1 MEDNIM
7 KKEINYDDIAK
18 ISGVSKSTVSKVLN
32 NYAGVSKKSKELVLK
47 ACEKLDYTPNFLA
60 RSLRLN
66 KTNSIGLIVP
76 DLSNQFFSR
85 FCKGV
90 HHEALKN
97 NYTVL
102 IGDSLESYELEKKL
116 VKEFSARKVDGLIII
131 STNHKNNYSNSQIPI
146 IFSDRHVEGA
156 KYEITSDNYLGGYK
170 GMEFLVN
177 KKKRKNILI
186 LSGPKRFETNIQ
198 RLNGCKEFML
208 NQNFKINYA
217 IKEIESVDVES
228 AENFAVQN
236 LEFIKK
242 FDAIFALSDLLALGV
257 LKVIRNK
264 MKVPEN
270 ISILG
275 FDDIKEC
282 EYVTPELS
290 SIHQKKR
297 TMGVEAFNMVLSLI
311 NNNLHKNKI
320 ILNVEVVERSST

>member
-1 MEDNIM
+1 
-7 KKEINYDDIAK
+7 
-18 ISGVSKSTVSKVLN
+18 
-32 NYAGVSKKSKELVLK
+32 
-47 ACEKLDYTPNFLA
+47 
-60 RSLRLN
+60 
-66 KTNSIGLIVP
+66 
-76 DLSNQFFSR
+76 
-85 FCKGV
+85 
-90 HHEALKN
+90 
-97 NYTVL
+97 
-102 IGDSLESYELEKKL
+102 
-116 VKEFSARKVDGLIII
+116 
-131 STNHKNNYSNSQIPI
+131 
-146 IFSDRHVEGA
+146 
-156 KYEITSDNYLGGYK
+156 
-170 GMEFLVN
+170 
-177 KKKRKNILI
+177 
-186 LSGPKRFETNIQ
+186 
-198 RLNGCKEFML
+198 ML